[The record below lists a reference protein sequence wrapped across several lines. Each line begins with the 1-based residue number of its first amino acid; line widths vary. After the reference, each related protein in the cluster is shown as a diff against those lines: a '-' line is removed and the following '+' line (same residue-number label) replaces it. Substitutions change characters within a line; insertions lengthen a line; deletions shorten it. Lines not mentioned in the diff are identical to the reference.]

1 MTQKPET
8 KSKALSLE
16 VEAIETY
23 CNPGCGS
30 SSTDPRC
37 TCPIRL
43 TTTASERV
51 QTHQPEMRLLVQ
63 RLRSDQQAD
72 RVRRVEIGTSLEQ
85 RRHLLED
92 RQELELELI
101 SPSDQPLLVAVVWQ
115 QTIAI

>member
-1 MTQKPET
+1 MPTV
-8 KSKALSLE
+8 SLWQRLRAGLAPKLG
-16 VEAIETY
+16 VQDVPQMLVLAQ
-23 CNPGCGS
+23 
-30 SSTDPRC
+30 
-37 TCPIRL
+37 RL

-72 RVRRVEIGTSLEQ
+72 RVRRAVEIATPLEQ

-101 SPSDQPLLVAVVWQ
+101 SPSDQPLLVAVVGQ
-115 QTIAI
+115 